1 MPRLPL
7 SDFLQVSA
15 DAPILDAR
23 APVEYAQGHIPGAV
37 SFPLFSDEER
47 ARIGTTYKQ
56 VSQDKAVLV
65 GLDFFG
71 PKMSRMVKQAQ
82 KIAPNKEVRLHCWRG
97 GMRSGAVQWLLELAG
112 FRVHLLDKGYKDYRR
127 WTLTQFAQPRPLLVL
142 GGLTGSGKTDVL
154 HELAKQHEAVI
165 DLEGL
170 ANHKGSSF
178 GSIGLPPQ
186 PTPEQFEN
194 DLALLLSQLPSN
206 TVPWVEDESLTIGGI
221 GIPKPFFEQMRHAPL
236 LVLDIPQAVRIR
248 KLAAEYGREDPAQLA
263 EAIGRI
269 GKRLGG
275 LATKEALTAIE
286 TGDMEKMVAIAL
298 GYYDKTYSYGLASK
312 QNVQVVRVV
321 SDTCDPVENAGR
333 VLAVAQQE
341 GLQLLARQT
350 TVALTSPAPSSKEAT
365 DNTPWS
371 Q

>member
-7 SDFLQVSA
+7 SDFLQGPA

-23 APVEYAQGHIPGAV
+23 APVEYAQGHIPDAV

-56 VSQDKAVLV
+56 VSQEKAVLV

-71 PKMSRMVKQAQ
+71 PKMSQMVKQAQ
-82 KIAPNKEVRLHCWRG
+82 KIAPHKEVRLHCWRG

-127 WTLTQFAQPRPLLVL
+127 WALAQFAQPRPLLVL

-154 HELAKQHEAVI
+154 QELARQQQAVV
-165 DLEGL
+165 DLENL
-170 ANHKGSSF
+170 AHHKGSSF
-178 GSIGLPPQ
+178 GAIGLPPQ
-186 PTPEQFEN
+186 PTSEQFEN
-194 DLALLLSQLPSN
+194 NLAWALNQLPAEA
-206 TVPWVEDESLTIGGI
+206 VAWVEDESLTIGGL
-221 GIPKPFFEQMRHAPL
+221 GIPKSFFEQMRHAPL
-236 LVLDIPQAVRIR
+236 LVLDIPQPVRIR

-263 EAIGRI
+263 EAIRRI
-269 GKRLGG
+269 SKRLGG
-275 LATKEALTAIE
+275 LATKEALAAIE
-286 TGDMEKMVAIAL
+286 IGDMEKMVAIAL
-298 GYYDKTYSYGLASK
+298 GYYDKTYSYGLESK
-312 QNVQVVRVV
+312 KNVRVVRVT
-321 SDTCDPVENAGR
+321 SDTCDAVENASR
-333 VLAVAQQE
+333 VLAAAHQE
-341 GLQLLARQT
+341 GLLELAQHT
-350 TVALTSPAPSSKEAT
+350 AADLASPIPSAKEAA